1 LINKIFATEE
11 NEPLI
16 DTPEPKPSLQT
27 DPLELNDEILLTE
40 DSDAVLEGE
49 AAVKEAFEKETD
61 VFQQDIANENKQS
74 EKTFKKPP
82 PGPPT
87 NTVRLVD
94 KTIQSR
100 IKAISKSVDG
110 QKKHEENNS
119 KCQEKVSVFQKPE
132 MELAEKSKVMSD
144 VQNQPLDKTRNRN
157 KSGPCQKKNIEYQ
170 QKNKKCQ
177 EMEQESQKLGVE
189 LTDKSLPQIPS
200 PKITRTRSKSG
211 PSDST
216 CKELFEDVQREPTP
230 LNLSPKQSKSKI
242 KSASVSM
249 NPSLQKT
256 KRKSKRKN
264 FKCHVCKKGYSGPGA
279 LHNHIQ
285 HKHMGIVYSCKF
297 CDYKSGQAGTLKI
310 HLKKHST

>member
-100 IKAISKSVDG
+100 IKARSKSVDG
-110 QKKHEENNS
+110 QKKLEENNTKS
-119 KCQEKVSVFQKPE
+119 QEKVLVYQNPE
-132 MELAEKSKVMSD
+132 MEMAEKSKEMSE
-144 VQNQPLDKTRNRN
+144 VQNQSLDKTRNRN
-157 KSGPCQKKNIEYQ
+157 RSGARQKKNIEDQ
-170 QKNKKCQ
+170 ERNMKCQ
-177 EMEQESQKLGVE
+177 EMEQESHQRGID
-189 LTDKSLPQIPS
+189 TSLPQIPS

-211 PSDST
+211 PSAST
-216 CKELFEDVQREPTP
+216 SQELLEDAQAGSTSLNQSPTRFR
-230 LNLSPKQSKSKI
+230 SKI
-242 KSASVSM
+242 KSASVSK
-249 NPSLQKT
+249 NASLQKT
-256 KRKSKRKN
+256 KRKSVFTAAKS

-279 LHNHIQ
+279 LRNHIQ